1 MSVSIK
7 VEWQNEITLE
17 HLNTKVSSLAYSL
30 NKDYVDNSKEILDKI
45 LKDDDCEIPSD
56 DDQVVDASRLKKIQN
71 YLHE

>member
-30 NKDYVDNSKEILDKI
+30 KKDYVDNSKEILDKI
-45 LKDDDCEIPSD
+45 LKDDDCEIPSGND
-56 DDQVVDASRLKKIQN
+56 EVVGCVETEKDTELVA
-71 YLHE
+71 